1 MADHSLHPLCALGG
15 TEPVSHVVAS
25 ARITEN
31 PALAM
36 ASLAARHGREATLAA
51 SAAGLIGAPL
61 PGPGGMAGE
70 GHWAA
75 FWTSPG
81 QWMLTAPFAS
91 HEDIAAIVKAAVG
104 ADGSVTEQTD
114 GWVRFEVE
122 GAGVVAMLQRLCNVD
137 VDAMQA
143 GQATRSQIEHL
154 GTFVL
159 CHRARTAFSLIT
171 LRSGAA
177 SMLHA
182 LETAARAVA

>member
-1 MADHSLHPLCALGG
+1 MADHSLHSLCALGG
-15 TEPVSHVVAS
+15 TEPVSHVIGTV
-25 ARITEN
+25 RITEN
-31 PALAM
+31 PAIAM
-36 ASLAARHGREATLAA
+36 ASLGARHGREAALAA
-51 SAAGLIGAPL
+51 SAAGLIGCPL

-91 HEDIAAIVKAAVG
+91 HEDIAAIVKATVG

-122 GAGVVAMLQRLCNVD
+122 GAGAVAMLQRLCNVD
-137 VDAMQA
+137 VEAMQA

-182 LETAARAVA
+182 LETAARSVA